1 MSGTAD
7 AADPGATVRG
17 ATVCDVP
24 VRSVPVRGDL
34 HRELETLELVLK
46 ALAST
51 RRLEILEW
59 LKDPVRYFPPQEHGD
74 PIVHGTCNLFIVDQ
88 LGVSQPA
95 ASRHLRVLVDAGL
108 IVATRRRGWTYY
120 RRNEAAIEAATMRIA
135 QI

>member
-7 AADPGATVRG
+7 AADPGATVRDAAVG
-17 ATVCDVP
+17 DAAHRGDTVCDVP

-88 LGVSQPA
+88 LGVSRPPPRHATSGCSSTPA
-95 ASRHLRVLVDAGL
+95 
-108 IVATRRRGWTYY
+108 
-120 RRNEAAIEAATMRIA
+120 
-135 QI
+135 